1 MSFAAILSASKLS
14 ADAGGVLRANLHFAG
29 QSLVE
34 YQARQASRAGASAI
48 LILVSAVSPQLSQ
61 AIDRLSADGIA
72 VTLIRDMVTLVRDA
86 PRDRDMMLVA
96 DGAVVGQG
104 HYDAIGQLDSRL
116 GGGQPGSNVLLVV
129 DDSRASAPFERIDA
143 GQRWAGLARVTPDLL
158 FGTIDMIG
166 DWDLELTLV
175 RAAVQAGAR
184 RITVPQDDLM
194 EGRVALVEGQSQ
206 ADLVA
211 HAAVSGSGGDGGA
224 LEGGIEHYALSRVAA
239 MVAPILMRS
248 QVPAVQTRIAGIAL
262 AAVGLVPIQLGWRT
276 TGLLLLLVSLVLHLA
291 ADRLEEMALRTRPM
305 GIIAFAVPA
314 LVLIGIGL
322 VDGGFSAL
330 YLILLLGIVTV
341 AIRWGRTGQVP
352 PWMLF
357 TPGSAALLLLV
368 AGPLG
373 SLLEGL
379 MLAMLA
385 TIASLGAIVL
395 RRPAP

>member
-14 ADAGGVLRANLHFAG
+14 ADAGGVLRANLHFGG
-29 QSLVE
+29 QTLVE

-48 LILVSAVSPQLSQ
+48 LILVSAVTPQLSQ

-86 PRDRDMMLVA
+86 PRDRDMLLVA
-96 DGAVVGQG
+96 DGAVVAQL
-104 HYDAIGQLDSRL
+104 HYDAIGLL
-116 GGGQPGSNVLLVV
+116 GGQTGSNALLVA

-184 RITVPQDDLM
+184 RITVPQEDLL
-194 EGRVALVEGQSQ
+194 EGRVALVEGQPQ

-211 HAAVSGSGGDGGA
+211 HAAISGPGGSSGEA
-224 LEGGIEHYALSRVAA
+224 LEGGLEQYGLSRVATLL
-239 MVAPILMRS
+239 APMLMRS
-248 QVPAVQTRIAGIAL
+248 QVPAMQTRIAAIAL

-276 TGLLLLLVSLVLHLA
+276 TGLLLLLVSLILHLT
-291 ADRLEEMALRTRPM
+291 ADRLEEMALRVRSV
-305 GIIAFAVPA
+305 GISAFAVPA

-322 VDGGFSAL
+322 VDGGFSAP
-330 YLILLLGIVTV
+330 YLVLLLAIVTV
-341 AIRWGRTGQVP
+341 AIRWGQTGRAA

-357 TPGSAALLLLV
+357 TPGSAVLLLLV
-368 AGPLG
+368 AGLLG
-373 SLLEGL
+373 SLPDGL

-385 TIASLGAIVL
+385 TIASLGAIIL
-395 RRPAP
+395 RRPAS

>member
-14 ADAGGVLRANLHFAG
+14 ADAVGVLRANLHFAG

-48 LILVSAVSPQLSQ
+48 LILVSTVTPQLSQ

-86 PRDRDMMLVA
+86 PRDRDMLLVA
-96 DGAVVGQG
+96 DGAVVAQA
-104 HYDAIGQLDSRL
+104 YYAAIAQLDDQL
-116 GGGQPGSNVLLVV
+116 GGGQASGNALLVA

-184 RITVPQDDLM
+184 RITVPQEDLM
-194 EGRVALVEGQSQ
+194 EGRVALVEGQPQ

-211 HAAVSGSGGDGGA
+211 HAAVSGPSGDGGVP
-224 LEGGIEHYALSRVAA
+224 EGGIEHYALSRVAA
-239 MVAPILMRS
+239 MLAPILMRS
-248 QVPAVQTRIAGIAL
+248 QVPAMQTRIAGIAL
-262 AAVGLVPIQLGWRT
+262 AAVGQVPVQLGWRAA
-276 TGLLLLLVSLVLHLA
+276 GLLLLLSSLVLHLA
-291 ADRLEEMALRTRPM
+291 ADRLEEMALRGRPT
-305 GIIAFAVPA
+305 GIIAFAVPI

-322 VDGGFSAL
+322 VDGGLLAL
-330 YLILLLGIVTV
+330 YLVLLLGIVTV
-341 AIRWGRTGQVP
+341 AIRWRRTGHVR

-357 TPGSAALLLLV
+357 TPGSAALLLLI
-368 AGPLG
+368 AGLLG
-373 SLLEGL
+373 GLLEGL

-395 RRPAP
+395 RRPVP

>member
-48 LILVSAVSPQLSQ
+48 LILVSAVTPQLSQ

-86 PRDRDMMLVA
+86 PRDRDMLLVA
-96 DGAVVGQG
+96 DGAVVGQA
-104 HYDAIGQLDSRL
+104 HYDAIGQLGEGL
-116 GGGQPGSNVLLVV
+116 PGGNALLVA

-184 RITVPQDDLM
+184 RITVPQEDLM
-194 EGRVALVEGQSQ
+194 EGRVALVEGQPQ

-211 HAAVSGSGGDGGA
+211 HVAISGPSGDGGA
-224 LEGGIEHYALSRVAA
+224 LEGGVEHYALSRVATLL
-239 MVAPILMRS
+239 APILMRS
-248 QVPAVQTRIAGIAL
+248 QVPAMQTRMAGIAL
-262 AAVGLVPIQLGWRT
+262 AAVGLVPIQLGWCT
-276 TGLLLLLVSLVLHLA
+276 TGLLVLLLSLVLHLA
-291 ADRLEEMALRTRPM
+291 ADRLEEMALRVRPT
-305 GIIAFAVPA
+305 GTIAFAVPA
-314 LVLIGIGL
+314 LVLIGVGL
-322 VDGGFSAL
+322 VDGGLSAL
-330 YLILLLGIVTV
+330 YLILSLGIVTV
-341 AIRWGRTGQVP
+341 AIRWRRTGQVQ

-368 AGPLG
+368 AGLLG
-373 SLLEGL
+373 SLFEGL

-395 RRPAP
+395 RRPVS

>member
-48 LILVSAVSPQLSQ
+48 LILVSAVTPQLSQ

-86 PRDRDMMLVA
+86 PRDRDMLLVA
-96 DGAVVGQG
+96 DGAVVGQAY
-104 HYDAIGQLDSRL
+104 YDAIGQLNAGQS
-116 GGGQPGSNVLLVV
+116 GGNVLLVA

-184 RITVPQDDLM
+184 RITIPQEDLM
-194 EGRVALVEGQSQ
+194 EGRVALVEGQPQ

-211 HAAVSGSGGDGGA
+211 RAAISGPGGDGEV
-224 LEGGIEHYALSRVAA
+224 LEGGVEHYALSRMAT
-239 MVAPILMRS
+239 MLAPLLMRS
-248 QVPAVQTRIAGIAL
+248 QVPAMQTRIAGIAL
-262 AAVGLVPIQLGWRT
+262 ATVGLVPIQLGWRA
-276 TGLLLLLVSLVLHLA
+276 TGLLLLLVSLTLHLA
-291 ADRLEEMALRTRPM
+291 ADRLEEMALRVRPV

-330 YLILLLGIVTV
+330 YLILLLGIVAV
-341 AIRWGRTGQVP
+341 AIRWGRTGQVR

-368 AGPLG
+368 AGLLG

-385 TIASLGAIVL
+385 AIVSLGAIVL
-395 RRPAP
+395 HRPAP

>member
-48 LILVSAVSPQLSQ
+48 LILVSAVTPQLSQ

-86 PRDRDMMLVA
+86 PRDRDMLLVA
-96 DGAVVGQG
+96 DGAVVGQAY
-104 HYDAIGQLDSRL
+104 YDAIGQLGEGL
-116 GGGQPGSNVLLVV
+116 PGGNALLVA

-184 RITVPQDDLM
+184 RITVPQEDLM
-194 EGRVALVEGQSQ
+194 EGRVALVEGQPQ

-211 HAAVSGSGGDGGA
+211 HAVISGPSGDGGA
-224 LEGGIEHYALSRVAA
+224 LEGGIEHYALSRVATLL
-239 MVAPILMRS
+239 APILMRS
-248 QVPAVQTRIAGIAL
+248 QVPAMQTRMAGIAL
-262 AAVGLVPIQLGWRT
+262 AAVGLVPIQLGWCT
-276 TGLLLLLVSLVLHLA
+276 TGLLVLLLSLVLHLA
-291 ADRLEEMALRTRPM
+291 ADRLEEMALRVRAT
-305 GIIAFAVPA
+305 GIIAFVVPA
-314 LVLIGIGL
+314 LVLIGVGL
-322 VDGGFSAL
+322 VDGGLSAL
-330 YLILLLGIVTV
+330 YLILSLGIVTV
-341 AIRWGRTGQVP
+341 AIRWRRTGQVQ

-368 AGPLG
+368 AGLLG
-373 SLLEGL
+373 SLFEGL

-395 RRPAP
+395 RRPVS

>member
-86 PRDRDMMLVA
+86 PRDRDMLLVA

-104 HYDAIGQLDSRL
+104 HYDAIGQLN
-116 GGGQPGSNVLLVV
+116 GQPGNVLLVA

-184 RITVPQDDLM
+184 RITVPQEDLM
-194 EGRVALVEGQSQ
+194 EGRVALVEGQPQ

-211 HAAVSGSGGDGGA
+211 NAAISGPSGNGGA
-224 LEGGIEHYALSRVAA
+224 LEGGIEHYALSRVATIL
-239 MVAPILMRS
+239 APILMRS
-248 QVPAVQTRIAGIAL
+248 QVPAMQTRIAGIAL

-322 VDGGFSAL
+322 ADGGFSAL
-330 YLILLLGIVTV
+330 YLIALLGIVTV

-368 AGPLG
+368 AGLLG

-385 TIASLGAIVL
+385 TIASLGVIVL